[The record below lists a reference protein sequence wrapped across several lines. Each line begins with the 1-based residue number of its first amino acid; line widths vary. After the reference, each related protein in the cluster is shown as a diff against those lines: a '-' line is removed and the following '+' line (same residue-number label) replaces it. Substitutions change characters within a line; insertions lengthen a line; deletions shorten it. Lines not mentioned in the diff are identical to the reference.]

1 MKKAKNKAVFSYQF
15 GYQLAMETAQKLRY
29 FSPVHSVRERV
40 IARIEQ
46 GARNV
51 DILFREVAKP
61 GIAPGSGPGDR
72 GFESRL
78 PDHSQMPFG
87 RSDSQVE
94 HGSKE
99 LPRAWRPREIHRNRP
114 VVGVDCDGEAQE
126 QAAISLGMH
135 GECDF

>member
-1 MKKAKNKAVFSYQF
+1 MAGADAYAGLMQARKDTSFRNKWPFA
-15 GYQLAMETAQKLRY
+15 
-29 FSPVHSVRERV
+29 PSVRERV

-46 GARNV
+46 RARNV
-51 DILFREVAKP
+51 DVLFREVAKP

-87 RSDSQVE
+87 RSGSQVE

-114 VVGVDCDGEAQE
+114 VVGFDC
-126 QAAISLGMH
+126 
-135 GECDF
+135 